1 MHTRYRSEINKCKIM
16 LANCV
21 SAMCES
27 SMKTPTNKQTPKNK
41 ARSINLNKW
50 EKMAIVIKQL
60 ILDLSNAFIV

>member
-1 MHTRYRSEINKCKIM
+1 MHTRYRYEINKCKIM
-16 LANCV
+16 LVIACLH
-21 SAMCES
+21 MCES
-27 SMKTPTNKQTPKNK
+27 SIKTPTNKQTPKNK